1 MRGWNYL
8 SCLGFIRSTKDS
20 FRLLGHVAVVSVR
33 SISSL
38 SGKRNEREN
47 TAAEEMEKKCTGLKE
62 KGTKMTGQFFKN
74 LK

>member
-1 MRGWNYL
+1 M
-8 SCLGFIRSTKDS
+8 
-20 FRLLGHVAVVSVR
+20 AVVSVR